1 MSKMINFFLYNN
13 ALNKQTNQELELD
26 GDVDV
31 ELEKYF

>member
-13 ALNKQTNQELELD
+13 ALNKQTNQKLELD